1 MAGATPL
8 RDSLRSL
15 CADVGWSYAVFWRAT
30 RAADSPQLQLVW
42 GDGHCEREAGAPAI
56 SGFEAMDLLLKEKA
70 AALRGGA
77 GRGGGGGGGEG
88 HAPEGSAG
96 HGQDRVDELV
106 HKAMAQQLHVVGKGV
121 IGQAAVT
128 GLHRWILHDSLDECE
143 EEDEVL
149 LEMKDQFCAG
159 IQTVAVIP
167 VLPQGVIQLG
177 STKMVMEEASFV
189 DHVRSLFQ
197 QLGSSIAVVPHGSFV
212 QDSVMK
218 TPFHKLPGVPTSSLL
233 ENLAGSGNTYNDDM
247 INHQFGHQI
256 SPASTIQSF
265 NSVQHFYT
273 GPTFCHSVTTASHC
287 RGFRPDHGN
296 TFTLNSQSE
305 NNKSAVL
312 PKNNVSHSE
321 TSNDAFSHAFNP
333 LNEPNVSISVRR
345 ECISIE
351 QHGSCRNG
359 NMKITKGR
367 TASSCTGETNI
378 LNKVDDLQ
386 SQDCQTSNATSV
398 NTKFQTMSIVD
409 NTKLQDGSYTIPDAA
424 FVDSTQYPSCFQSL
438 LGNLHGSSTTNSN
451 VIHADTS
458 HNAVPGENNFC
469 PLGDRN
475 ATNSSGVPELLV
487 SPIPLGLT
495 GGNDLFDVLQLQQK
509 PSGSND
515 SEPNDRESM
524 PYGSEQAVKS
534 LIGCVDDD
542 FTGLI
547 TEADPDQLLDAIV
560 SKIITGH
567 RQNVDSSASC
577 SSSVASFDRPL
588 HSDCHPYTKGLSSGQ
603 MFCNFTSVSPGTIKS
618 EVPAEGLRQSSPSI
632 DKSEGCSQTQQSYR
646 SHIRLWVENN
656 HNVGSD
662 SLSTGQASDSL
673 SAGQCKRSDEIGK
686 SNRKRSRPGE
696 SARPRPKD
704 RQMIQDRIKELREIV
719 PSSAKCSIDALLEKT
734 IKHMLFLQ
742 NVAKHA
748 DKLKE
753 SGESKIVS
761 QETQEEGLLLKDNFE
776 GGATWAFEVGTRS
789 MTCPIIV
796 EDLSPPRQ
804 MLVEMLCKERGIFLE
819 IADQI
824 RGLGLTILKGVMEV
838 RKDKIWARFAV
849 EANKD
854 VTRMEI
860 FLSLVHL
867 LEPSTGS
874 SILSAGVE
882 NISLPPNGFFPSSI
896 PATGFSNC
904 L

>member
-1 MAGATPL
+1 M
-8 RDSLRSL
+8 
-15 CADVGWSYAVFWRAT
+15 
-30 RAADSPQLQLVW
+30 W
-42 GDGHCEREAGAPAI
+42 GDGHYERAAGAPSI

-70 AALRGGA
+70 AALRSGT
-77 GRGGGGGGGEG
+77 GRGGGGGEG
-88 HAPEGSAG
+88 HAADGAAG
-96 HGQDRVDELV
+96 HSHDRVDALV
-106 HKAMAQQLHVVGKGV
+106 HKAMAQQVHVVGEGV
-121 IGQAAVT
+121 IGQAALT
-128 GLHRWILHDSLDECE
+128 GLHRWIVHDIVDECE

-149 LEMKDQFCAG
+149 LEMKGQFCAG
-159 IQTVAVIP
+159 IQTIAVIP
-167 VLPQGVIQLG
+167 VLPRGVIQLG
-177 STKMVMEEASFV
+177 STKMVMEEAAFI

-197 QLGSSIAVVPHGSFV
+197 QLGSSTAVVPCGSFV
-212 QDSVMK
+212 QDSIMR
-218 TPFHKLPGVPTSSLL
+218 TPFHKSLGVPTSSHL
-233 ENLAGSGNTYNDDM
+233 EDLAGGGNTYNDDM
-247 INHQFGHQI
+247 INHQFRHQK

-265 NSVQHFYT
+265 NPVQQFYA
-273 GPTFCHSVTTASHC
+273 GPTFCCPVTIASRC
-287 RGFRPDHGN
+287 DLFQPDHGS

-305 NNKSAVL
+305 DNRSTAL
-312 PKNNVSHSE
+312 LKNSVSHSK

-333 LNEPNVSISVRR
+333 LNEPNVSISGRR
-345 ECISIE
+345 ECVSIE

-359 NMKITKGR
+359 EMEITIGR
-367 TASSCTGETNI
+367 TASSSCTGKTNI
-378 LNKVDDLQ
+378 INKVDDLL
-386 SQDCQTSNATSV
+386 SQDCLVGCQASNATSV
-398 NTKFQTMSIVD
+398 NRKFQTMSIVD
-409 NTKLQDGSYTIPDAA
+409 NTKLQDGSYAIPHAA
-424 FVDSTQYPSCFQSL
+424 LVDSTQYSDCFQSL
-438 LGNLHGSSTTNSN
+438 LGTIQGSSSSNSN
-451 VIHADTS
+451 AIHVDTS
-458 HNAVPGENNFC
+458 HNAVHGKSNFC

-475 ATNSSGVPELLV
+475 AANSSDLAELLA
-487 SPIPLGLT
+487 SPIPLELT

-509 PSGSND
+509 PNGSNN
-515 SEPNDRESM
+515 SEVNNRQSM

-567 RQNVDSSASC
+567 KQNVDTSASC
-577 SSSVASFDRPL
+577 STTVAGFDRPL
-588 HSDCHPYTKGLSSGQ
+588 HSDCHLYTTGPSSGPI
-603 MFCNFTSVSPGTIKS
+603 FCNFASVAPVAIKT
-618 EVPAEGLRQSSPSI
+618 EGPAAGSRQSSSNI
-632 DKSEGCSQTQQSYR
+632 DKSAGCSQTQESYK
-646 SHIRLWVENN
+646 SQIRLWVENN
-656 HNVGSD
+656 HSVGSD
-662 SLSTGQASDSL
+662 SLST
-673 SAGQCKRSDEIGK
+673 GQCKRSDEIGK

-719 PSSAKCSIDALLEKT
+719 PNSAKCSIDTLLEKT

-748 DKLKE
+748 DKLKG
-753 SGESKIVS
+753 SGEPKIVS
-761 QETQEEGLLLKDNFE
+761 HEEGLLLKDNFE

-796 EDLSPPRQ
+796 EDLNPPRQ

-882 NISLPPNGFFPSSI
+882 NTSLPRDSFFPSSI

>member
-1 MAGATPL
+1 MAAGASPL
-8 RDSLRSL
+8 RDSLRRL

-30 RAADSPQLQLVW
+30 RAADSQQLQLVW
-42 GDGHCEREAGAPAI
+42 GDGHCEPEAGAPAI

-70 AALRGGA
+70 AALRSGA
-77 GRGGGGGGGEG
+77 GRSGGGGG
-88 HAPEGSAG
+88 AAG
-96 HGQDRVDELV
+96 HGQDRVEALV
-106 HKAMAQQLHVVGKGV
+106 HKAMAQQVHVVGEGV
-121 IGQAAVT
+121 IGQAALT

-149 LEMKDQFCAG
+149 LEMKDQFSAG
-159 IQTVAVIP
+159 MQTVAVIP

-177 STKMVMEEASFV
+177 STKMVMEEAAFI

-197 QLGSSIAVVPHGSFV
+197 LLGSSTAIVPCGSFV
-212 QDSVMK
+212 QDSIMK
-218 TPFHKLPGVPTSSLL
+218 TLLLKSLGVTTSSHS
-233 ENLAGSGNTYNDDM
+233 EDHPAGGKTYNDDM
-247 INHQFGHQI
+247 INHQFRNQM

-265 NSVQHFYT
+265 NPVHQFYA
-273 GPTFCHSVTTASHC
+273 GPTFCRPVTIASRC
-287 RGFRPDHGN
+287 DLFQSDSGS

-305 NNKSAVL
+305 DNNTSTVL
-312 PKNNVSHSE
+312 PKNNVLNSQ
-321 TSNDAFSHAFNP
+321 TSNDAFPHAFSP
-333 LNEPNVSISVRR
+333 LNEPNITISGRR
-345 ECISIE
+345 EPVSIE
-351 QHGSCRNG
+351 QHASCRNG
-359 NMKITKGR
+359 EIEITKGC
-367 TASSCTGETNI
+367 TASSSCAGDTNI
-378 LNKVDDLQ
+378 LNKVNASLSRDRLV
-386 SQDCQTSNATSV
+386 DCQTSNATAV
-398 NTKFQTMSIVD
+398 NRKFQTMSIVD
-409 NTKLQDGSYTIPDAA
+409 NTKLQDGSCSPDAA
-424 FVDSTQYPSCFQSL
+424 FVDSARYSNCFQPL
-438 LGNLHGSSTTNSN
+438 LGTLHGSSSSNSN
-451 VIHADTS
+451 AVHVDTS
-458 HNAVPGENNFC
+458 HNGVPGVNDFC
-469 PLGDRN
+469 PLRDRN
-475 ATNSSGVPELLV
+475 IANSSGLPELLM
-487 SPIPLGLT
+487 SPIPLELT
-495 GGNDLFDVLQLQQK
+495 GGNDLFDVLQLQHKQN
-509 PSGSND
+509 SSND
-515 SEPNDRESM
+515 SEANNPVSVS
-524 PYGSEQAVKS
+524 YGSEQAVKS
-534 LIGCVDDD
+534 LIECVDDD
-542 FTGLI
+542 FAGLI
-547 TEADPDQLLDAIV
+547 TEADPDQLLDAIA
-560 SKIITGH
+560 SKIITGQK
-567 RQNVDSSASC
+567 QNVDTGASC
-577 SSSVASFDRPL
+577 SSSAASIDKPL
-588 HSDCHPYTKGLSSGQ
+588 HSDCHPYTTGASSGQ
-603 MFCNFTSVSPGTIKS
+603 IFYNFTSVSPVTIKNK
-618 EVPAEGLRQSSPSI
+618 VTAEGFRQSSSSK
-632 DKSEGCSQTQQSYR
+632 DKSEGCSQTEQSYK
-646 SHIRLWVENN
+646 SQIRLWVENN
-656 HNVGSD
+656 NSMGSD

-673 SAGQCKRSDEIGK
+673 SAGHCKRNDEIGK

-719 PSSAKCSIDALLEKT
+719 PNSAKCSIDALLEKT

-753 SGESKIVS
+753 SGEPKIVS
-761 QETQEEGLLLKDNFE
+761 QEEGLLLKDNFE

-882 NISLPPNGFFPSSI
+882 NISLPRNSFFPSSI
-896 PATGFSNC
+896 PATGFSNS

>member
-1 MAGATPL
+1 MAGAAPL
-8 RDSLRSL
+8 RDSLRRL
-15 CADVGWSYAVFWRAT
+15 CTDVGWSYAVFWRAT
-30 RAADSPQLQLVW
+30 RAADSQRLKLVW
-42 GDGHCEREAGAPAI
+42 GNGHYERAPETPRSPASRPWTCCSRRRPRRCGAAPGAVV
-56 SGFEAMDLLLKEKA
+56 A
-70 AALRGGA
+70 AARGT
-77 GRGGGGGGGEG
+77 RLM
-88 HAPEGSAG
+88 APRDTAMTGLNA
-96 HGQDRVDELV
+96 LV
-106 HKAMAQQLHVVGKGV
+106 HKAMAQQVHVVGEGV
-121 IGQAAVT
+121 IGQAALT
-128 GLHRWILHDSLDECE
+128 GLHRWIVHDIVDECE

-149 LEMKDQFCAG
+149 LEMKGQFCAG
-159 IQTVAVIP
+159 IQTIAVIP
-167 VLPQGVIQLG
+167 VLPRGVIQLG
-177 STKMVMEEASFV
+177 STKMVMEEAAFI

-197 QLGSSIAVVPHGSFV
+197 QLGSSTAVVPCGSFV
-212 QDSVMK
+212 QDSIMR
-218 TPFHKLPGVPTSSLL
+218 TPFHKSLGVPTSSHS
-233 ENLAGSGNTYNDDM
+233 EDLAGGGNTYNDDM
-247 INHQFGHQI
+247 INHQFRHQK

-265 NSVQHFYT
+265 NPVQQFYA
-273 GPTFCHSVTTASHC
+273 GPTFCRPVTIASRC
-287 RGFRPDHGN
+287 DLFQPDHGS

-305 NNKSAVL
+305 DNRSTAL
-312 PKNNVSHSE
+312 LKNSVSHSK

-333 LNEPNVSISVRR
+333 LNEPNVSISGRR
-345 ECISIE
+345 ECVSIE

-359 NMKITKGR
+359 EMEITIGR
-367 TASSCTGETNI
+367 TASSSCTGKTNI
-378 LNKVDDLQ
+378 INKVDDLL
-386 SQDCQTSNATSV
+386 SQDCLVGCQASNATSV
-398 NTKFQTMSIVD
+398 NRKFQTMSIVD
-409 NTKLQDGSYTIPDAA
+409 NTKLQDGSYAIPHAA
-424 FVDSTQYPSCFQSL
+424 LVDSTQYSDCFQSL
-438 LGNLHGSSTTNSN
+438 LGTIQGSSSSNSN
-451 VIHADTS
+451 AIHVDTS
-458 HNAVPGENNFC
+458 HNAVHGKSNFC

-475 ATNSSGVPELLV
+475 AANSSDLAELLA
-487 SPIPLGLT
+487 SPIPLELT

-509 PSGSND
+509 PNGSNN
-515 SEPNDRESM
+515 SEVNNRQSM

-567 RQNVDSSASC
+567 KQNVDTSASC
-577 SSSVASFDRPL
+577 STTVAGFDRPL
-588 HSDCHPYTKGLSSGQ
+588 HSDCHLYTTGPSSGPI
-603 MFCNFTSVSPGTIKS
+603 FCNFASVAPVAIKT
-618 EVPAEGLRQSSPSI
+618 EGPAAGSRQSSSSI
-632 DKSEGCSQTQQSYR
+632 DKSAGCSQTQESYK
-646 SHIRLWVENN
+646 SQIRLWVENN
-656 HNVGSD
+656 HSVGSD

-673 SAGQCKRSDEIGK
+673 STGQCKRSDEIGK

-719 PSSAKCSIDALLEKT
+719 PNSAKCSIDTLLEKT

-748 DKLKE
+748 DKLKG
-753 SGESKIVS
+753 SGEPKIVS
-761 QETQEEGLLLKDNFE
+761 HEEGLLLKDNFE

-796 EDLSPPRQ
+796 EDLNPPRQ

-882 NISLPPNGFFPSSI
+882 NTSLPRDSFFPSSI
-896 PATGFSNC
+896 PASGFSNC

>member
-1 MAGATPL
+1 MAGAAPL
-8 RDSLRSL
+8 RDSLRRL
-15 CADVGWSYAVFWRAT
+15 CTDVGWSYAVFWRAT
-30 RAADSPQLQLVW
+30 RAADSQRKLVW
-42 GDGHCEREAGAPAI
+42 GDGHYERAAGAPSI

-70 AALRGGA
+70 AALRSGT
-77 GRGGGGGGGEG
+77 GRGGGGGEG
-88 HAPEGSAG
+88 HAADGAAG
-96 HGQDRVDELV
+96 HSHDRVDALV
-106 HKAMAQQLHVVGKGV
+106 HKAMAQQVHVVGEGV
-121 IGQAAVT
+121 IGQAALT
-128 GLHRWILHDSLDECE
+128 GLHRWIVHDIVDECE

-149 LEMKDQFCAG
+149 LEMKGQFCAG
-159 IQTVAVIP
+159 IQTIAVIP
-167 VLPQGVIQLG
+167 VLPRGVIQLG
-177 STKMVMEEASFV
+177 STKMVMEEAAFI

-197 QLGSSIAVVPHGSFV
+197 QLGSSTAVVPCGSFV
-212 QDSVMK
+212 QDSIMR
-218 TPFHKLPGVPTSSLL
+218 TPFHKSLGVPTSSHS
-233 ENLAGSGNTYNDDM
+233 EDLAGGGNTYNDDM
-247 INHQFGHQI
+247 INHQFRHQK

-265 NSVQHFYT
+265 NPVQQFYA
-273 GPTFCHSVTTASHC
+273 GPTFCRPVTIASRC
-287 RGFRPDHGN
+287 DLFQPDHGS

-305 NNKSAVL
+305 DNRSTAL
-312 PKNNVSHSE
+312 LKNSVSHSK

-333 LNEPNVSISVRR
+333 LNEPNVSISGRR
-345 ECISIE
+345 ECVSIE

-359 NMKITKGR
+359 EMEITIGR
-367 TASSCTGETNI
+367 TASSSCTGKTNI
-378 LNKVDDLQ
+378 INKVDDLL
-386 SQDCQTSNATSV
+386 SQDCLVGCQASNATSV
-398 NTKFQTMSIVD
+398 NRKFQTMSIVD
-409 NTKLQDGSYTIPDAA
+409 NTKLQDGSYAIPHAA
-424 FVDSTQYPSCFQSL
+424 LVDSTQYSDCFQSL
-438 LGNLHGSSTTNSN
+438 LGTIQGSSSSNSN
-451 VIHADTS
+451 AIHVDTS
-458 HNAVPGENNFC
+458 HNAVHGKSNFC

-475 ATNSSGVPELLV
+475 AANSSDLAELLA
-487 SPIPLGLT
+487 SPIPLELT

-509 PSGSND
+509 PNGSNN
-515 SEPNDRESM
+515 SEVNNRQSM

-567 RQNVDSSASC
+567 KQNVDTSASC
-577 SSSVASFDRPL
+577 STTVAGFDRPL
-588 HSDCHPYTKGLSSGQ
+588 HSDCHLYTTGPSSGPI
-603 MFCNFTSVSPGTIKS
+603 FCNFASVAPVAIKT
-618 EVPAEGLRQSSPSI
+618 EGPAAGSRQSSSSI
-632 DKSEGCSQTQQSYR
+632 DKSAGCSQTQESYK
-646 SHIRLWVENN
+646 SQIRLWVENN
-656 HNVGSD
+656 HSVGSD

-673 SAGQCKRSDEIGK
+673 STGQCKRSDEIGK

-719 PSSAKCSIDALLEKT
+719 PNSAKCSIDTLLEKT

-748 DKLKE
+748 DKLKG
-753 SGESKIVS
+753 SGEPKIVS
-761 QETQEEGLLLKDNFE
+761 HEEGLLLKDNFE

-796 EDLSPPRQ
+796 EDLNPPRQ

-882 NISLPPNGFFPSSI
+882 NTSLPRDSFFPSSI
-896 PATGFSNC
+896 PASGFSNC

>member
-1 MAGATPL
+1 MAGAAPL
-8 RDSLRSL
+8 RDYLRRL

-30 RAADSPQLQLVW
+30 RAAESQQLQLVW
-42 GDGHCEREAGAPAI
+42 GDGHCEREAGWPAI

-70 AALRGGA
+70 AALRSGA
-77 GRGGGGGGGEG
+77 GRSSGEG
-88 HAPEGSAG
+88 HAPDGSAGAG
-96 HGQDRVDELV
+96 HGQDRVEALV
-106 HKAMAQQLHVVGKGV
+106 HKVMAQQVHVVGEGV
-121 IGQAAVT
+121 IGQAALT

-177 STKMVMEEASFV
+177 STKMVMEEAAFI

-197 QLGSSIAVVPHGSFV
+197 QLGSSTAVVPRGSFV
-212 QDSVMK
+212 QDSIMK
-218 TPFHKLPGVPTSSLL
+218 ALFLKSLGVPTSSHL
-233 ENLAGSGNTYNDDM
+233 EDLAGGGNTYNDDM
-247 INHQFGHQI
+247 INHQFRHQM

-265 NSVQHFYT
+265 NPVQQFYA
-273 GPTFCHSVTTASHC
+273 GPTFCRPVTIASRC
-287 RGFRPDHGN
+287 DLFQPDNGS
-296 TFTLNSQSE
+296 T
-305 NNKSAVL
+305 VL

-321 TSNDAFSHAFNP
+321 TSNDAFPHAFNP
-333 LNEPNVSISVRR
+333 LNEPNITVSGRR
-345 ECISIE
+345 VCVSIE
-351 QHGSCRNG
+351 QHASCHNG
-359 NMKITKGR
+359 DMEITKGC
-367 TASSCTGETNI
+367 TASNCAGETNI
-378 LNKVDDLQ
+378 LKKVDASL
-386 SQDCQTSNATSV
+386 SQDHLVDCQTSNATAV
-398 NTKFQTMSIVD
+398 NRKFQTMSIVD
-409 NTKLQDGSYTIPDAA
+409 NTKLQDGSYAIPDAA
-424 FVDSTQYPSCFQSL
+424 SVDSTGYSNCFQSL
-438 LGNLHGSSTTNSN
+438 LGTLQGSSSSNSN
-451 VIHADTS
+451 AVHVDTS
-458 HNAVPGENNFC
+458 HNAVPGENNFF

-475 ATNSSGVPELLV
+475 AANSSDLPELLV
-487 SPIPLGLT
+487 SSTPLELT
-495 GGNDLFDVLQLQQK
+495 GGNDLFDVLQLQQN

-515 SEPNDRESM
+515 TEANNHEPM

-560 SKIITGH
+560 SKIITG
-567 RQNVDSSASC
+567 RKQNVDTSASC

-588 HSDCHPYTKGLSSGQ
+588 HSDCHPYTAGPSSGQ
-603 MFCNFTSVSPGTIKS
+603 IFCNFTRVSPVTIKT
-618 EVPAEGLRQSSPSI
+618 EVPAAGFRQSSSSI
-632 DKSEGCSQTQQSYR
+632 DKSEGCSQTQQSYK
-646 SHIRLWVENN
+646 SQIRLWVENN
-656 HNVGSD
+656 HSVGSD
-662 SLSTGQASDSL
+662 SLSAGQASDSL

-696 SARPRPKD
+696 NARPRPKD

-719 PSSAKCSIDALLEKT
+719 PNSAKCSIDALLEKT

-753 SGESKIVS
+753 SGEPKIVS
-761 QETQEEGLLLKDNFE
+761 QEEGLLLKDNFE

-874 SILSAGVE
+874 SVLSAGVE
-882 NISLPPNGFFPSSI
+882 NISLPRNGFFPSSI